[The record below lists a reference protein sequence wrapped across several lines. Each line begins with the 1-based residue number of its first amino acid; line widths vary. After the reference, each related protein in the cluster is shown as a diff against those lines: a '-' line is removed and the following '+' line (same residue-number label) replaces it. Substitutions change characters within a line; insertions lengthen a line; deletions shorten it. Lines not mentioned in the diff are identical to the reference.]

1 MKPYEELLLKLIRSA
16 VLQKQEDFSEFS
28 DFADWG
34 NLFALSSSHSVVGM
48 IYDKMI
54 EVFDGKI
61 PEKYAIWFK
70 HSAFK
75 EMSFQAVRSLTFASI
90 YEELKKKNIAPVVL
104 KGEVLRRLYPKP
116 ESRTSLDE
124 DLLIEPEDYEP
135 LKNELV
141 SMGFEEAGE
150 GRDEKH
156 WVNKKYSVYF
166 EIHFSPFPTE
176 KSYESWNRIFDNYKD
191 RSMVNENGVVSL
203 SRTDNFIY
211 LFLHAAIHFIYS
223 GVGIKQLLDIA
234 LFIKKYKD
242 EIDFK
247 YAETML
253 KKAKAFNFAAEI
265 TAFIKKYFCEDVFT
279 FTKKEVDESFAQDVF
294 SSGSLGKS
302 DKDRIHSANVTSTKF
317 TGKSSLKK
325 ILFPPKKRLQIQYPF
340 AKKYPFLLPVAWLL
354 RLLSNLTHGKRSL
367 QTGNER
373 LKLIK
378 KYGLITKKTRSDND
392 GND

>member
-1 MKPYEELLLKLIRSA
+1 MKSYEELLLKLIRNS
-16 VLQKQEDFSEFS
+16 VLQKEEDYSEFS
-28 DFADWG
+28 DFAEWG

-48 IYDKMI
+48 IYDKLV
-54 EVFDGKI
+54 EVFEGKI
-61 PEKYAIWFK
+61 PENYAMWFK
-70 HSAFK
+70 HNAFK
-75 EMSFQAVRSLTFASI
+75 EMSFQAVRSLTFQSI
-90 YEELKKKNIAPVVL
+90 YAKLQEENVAPVVL
-104 KGEVLRRLYPKP
+104 KGELLRRLYPKP
-116 ESRTSLDE
+116 ESRSSLDE
-124 DLLIEPEDYEP
+124 DLLVDEKDYEA

-141 SMGFEEAGE
+141 LMGFEEAGE

-156 WVNKKYSVYF
+156 WVNKKYSAYF
-166 EIHFSPFPTE
+166 EVHFSPFPTE
-176 KSYESWNRIFDNYKD
+176 KSYESWNRIFDGYKD
-191 RSMVNENGVVSL
+191 RAIVNENGIVSL

-234 LFIKKYKD
+234 LFMKNYKD

-247 YAETML
+247 YAESML
-253 KKAKAFNFAAEI
+253 RKSKALSFASEV

-279 FTKKEVDESFAQDVF
+279 FNNREVDEAFAQDIF
-294 SSGSLGKS
+294 SGGSLGKA
-302 DKDRIHSANVTSTKF
+302 DKDRVHSANVTSTAF

-354 RLLSNLTHGKRSL
+354 RLLTNITHGKRSL

-373 LKLIK
+373 LKLMK
-378 KYGLITKKTRSDND
+378 KLGLINKQNPTE
-392 GND
+392 